1 MEERA
6 QGQRCPV
13 CGQGVFTDVVYEEPE
28 PGSYEPRQ
36 SAGSYEVLVF
46 SCGHRVTGARLDEAE
61 PDRMTVEERESADTA
76 ESVDRDD
83 VQPRDPGP
91 NGAGEER

>member
-1 MEERA
+1 MDERA
-6 QGQRCPV
+6 AQQRCPV

-36 SAGSYEVLVF
+36 SADSYEVLVF

-61 PDRMTVEERESADTA
+61 PDRMTVEERESAETA
-76 ESVDRDD
+76 EPVERGDVEPRDD
-83 VQPRDPGP
+83 VR
-91 NGAGEER
+91 EER